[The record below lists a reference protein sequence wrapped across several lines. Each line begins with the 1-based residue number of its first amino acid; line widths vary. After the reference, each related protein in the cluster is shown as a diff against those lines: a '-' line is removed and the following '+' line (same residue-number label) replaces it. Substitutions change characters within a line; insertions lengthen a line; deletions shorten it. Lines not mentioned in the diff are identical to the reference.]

1 MVKFLK
7 LPVLFRQVI
16 YLMNK
21 ASLSISLPPSFPHL
35 FCQRSKHAVTPRF
48 CSLICLPYGSVSCG
62 PHSSVQMLLELL
74 FCAKE
79 PLLTTICTVSTMYPW
94 VAVPTGQNYRRG
106 GSLPNHPVLQVYGA
120 YSAGSNPSMLCVW
133 RTTQHPQE
141 GSFYCQQMQRP
152 RRKNVKIWKYFLILT
167 LTHIMTLVSSERL
180 ILLVLCGWVLL
191 SR

>member
-48 CSLICLPYGSVSCG
+48 CSLICLPYGSVSCE
-62 PHSSVQMLLELL
+62 PHSFVQVLLGFLL
-74 FCAKE
+74 CAKE

-94 VAVPTGQNYRRG
+94 VAVPTGQNYRRV
-106 GSLPNHPVLQVYGA
+106 GSLPAPQVLQVYGA
-120 YSAGSNPSMLCVW
+120 VQCRLQPFCAMCLENY
-133 RTTQHPQE
+133 TTSPKR
-141 GSFYCQQMQRP
+141 F
-152 RRKNVKIWKYFLILT
+152 F
-167 LTHIMTLVSSERL
+167 
-180 ILLVLCGWVLL
+180 LL
-191 SR
+191 STDAKAQKKKCKDLEIFLNTDSYTYHDFC

>member
-48 CSLICLPYGSVSCG
+48 CSLICLPYGSVSCE
-62 PHSSVQMLLELL
+62 PHSFVQMLLGLL
-74 FCAKE
+74 LCAKE
-79 PLLTTICTVSTMYPW
+79 PLLTQFPQCTLGWLSQQGRTTEEQGVSL
-94 VAVPTGQNYRRG
+94 
-106 GSLPNHPVLQVYGA
+106 LPRFFRFMEQ
-120 YSAGSNPSMLCVW
+120 YSAGSNPSVLCVW

-167 LTHIMTLVSSERL
+167 LTHIMTFDSSECL
-180 ILLVLCGWVLL
+180 ILLVLCG
-191 SR
+191 